1 MVLSSLPIHLS
12 APTLFWYHWVYLPNS
27 PLLPVG
33 PVTPH
38 QPSHP
43 AALGS
48 QTFSLIKSDSSRHLG
63 MLLLPMTHA
72 GSRAAWLPQA
82 TRNVARTGKQ
92 GSIAREWDGSAP
104 EDGAQTGGRA
114 PTAGFLLPSNCF
126 SSGASA
132 FLTET
137 WKPSSL
143 LQAGL
148 QRTSTLWIT
157 SPWEWGPKA
166 EEARGPRP
174 GSLDCSRARV
184 LSVTVRVVQREEE
197 RQKQR

>member
-1 MVLSSLPIHLS
+1 MNEYGSVFSPHPSLSSYSILVPLGIPSQHTHVQVS
-12 APTLFWYHWVYLPNS
+12 HS
-27 PLLPVG
+27 PLVPVG

-48 QTFSLIKSDSSRHLG
+48 QNFSLIKSDSSRHPG

-92 GSIAREWDGSAP
+92 GSIAREWGGGAP
-104 EDGAQTGGRA
+104 EGGAQTGGRA
-114 PTAGFLLPSNCF
+114 PTAGFLLLSNCF

-137 WKPSSL
+137 WKPSLYCRQGFRELRCCGTHHPGS
-143 LQAGL
+143 G
-148 QRTSTLWIT
+148 
-157 SPWEWGPKA
+157 
-166 EEARGPRP
+166 GPRLRRP
-174 GSLDCSRARV
+174 E
-184 LSVTVRVVQREEE
+184 TPVQAL
-197 RQKQR
+197 